1 MRMQLGSSAGKF
13 FVGVIVGAVMFSGSA
28 VAYNNYVSDNTP
40 ENGYLLCA
48 NLKTKAVTFPNK
60 LS

>member
-1 MRMQLGSSAGKF
+1 MNRFHFSGAGKF
-13 FVGVIVGAVMFSGSA
+13 LAGVVVGAVVFSGSA
-28 VAYNNYVSDNTP
+28 IALNNYVSDNTP